1 MYTLK
6 QNKAKDFLRKSVFR
20 KFFKSKW
27 MSQYEKSKTLRMVLK
42 KVIKKDQ
49 EWKRTRYQREF
60 TYLMNAFDQWKLR
73 LEERRD
79 LIKQYNALTHYRG
92 HLIIKYFN
100 EWKSRLRVKRGL
112 DIMHNLMVGR
122 TYAPSFDQFKM
133 YNLKT
138 EIMHRDWIS
147 HRKNYIKG

>member
-1 MYTLK
+1 ML
-6 QNKAKDFLRKSVFR
+6 
-20 KFFKSKW
+20 
-27 MSQYEKSKTLRMVLK
+27 QYEKSKTLRMVVK
-42 KVIKKDQ
+42 KMMKKDQ
-49 EWKRTRYQREF
+49 EWERTRYQREF

-79 LIKQYNALTHYRG
+79 LVKQYNALTHYRG

-100 EWKSRLRVKRGL
+100 YWKSRLRVKRGMDMIYGL
-112 DIMHNLMVGR
+112 VIGH
-122 TYAPSFDQFKM
+122 TYAPSFDQLKM

>member
-92 HLIIKYFN
+92 HLIIKYFS

-112 DIMHNLMVGR
+112 DIMYNLMVGH